1 MPTLAVN
8 GVELYYEVH
17 GSGPPVLGIHGT
29 PSSALLWED
38 AAEVLGRRS
47 RCIIYDRRGFTEA
60 NGPNRSK
67 PSTSPITS
75 RTRPRCWRL
84 CPRPRLW

>member
-1 MPTLAVN
+1 MPMLAVN

-38 AAEVLGRRS
+38 AA
-47 RCIIYDRRGFTEA
+47 
-60 NGPNRSK
+60 
-67 PSTSPITS
+67 
-75 RTRPRCWRL
+75 
-84 CPRPRLW
+84 